1 MMVLTATW
9 KFPTPFGYILII
21 GPYVAFFSFFTV
33 LVIGPRKVLS
43 SLALRE
49 ELKSEFFIIS
59 SQGVVAGCF
68 AIFSAVFNRLSGIQQ
83 TAFIFVMPMIK
94 FLTKQNIANAAERFH
109 EYMALIVV
117 FSVDLFNVYYVAI
130 CMQSSKSV
138 GTTLIKSPI
147 FEEIDEAEEKRVVED
162 SLQALF
168 HAEYILL
175 AEYIEF
181 TIPLFYAPY
190 LVAIFHLPVGAFYPP
205 HTAATTASKLGETVT
220 SILIY
225 SAVEFVAFGALLVL
239 LRRKFGLHPLYQLA
253 FVLETHAPAIQGQ
266 LFLWTIT
273 ILHLTLQHYGVDFN
287 ILTT

>member
-147 FEEIDEAEEKRVVED
+147 FEEIDEAEEKRW
-162 SLQALF
+162 
-168 HAEYILL
+168 
-175 AEYIEF
+175 
-181 TIPLFYAPY
+181 P
-190 LVAIFHLPVGAFYPP
+190 
-205 HTAATTASKLGETVT
+205 
-220 SILIY
+220 
-225 SAVEFVAFGALLVL
+225 
-239 LRRKFGLHPLYQLA
+239 
-253 FVLETHAPAIQGQ
+253 
-266 LFLWTIT
+266 
-273 ILHLTLQHYGVDFN
+273 
-287 ILTT
+287 